1 MVGFVICN
9 IVGLQ
14 HYSGTINGREMVG
27 LVREPL
33 NRFDKN
39 AIKVINRRSLQ
50 VGHIERSVAAV
61 LSPLM
66 DNRTIR
72 VEGIVPNTGR
82 SGNRHKIPIQ
92 IHVFARLEMFDTIK
106 SCFSREELQLISGD
120 DVSFGLSEAMVVK
133 EKKVGK
139 ADKSLDEIF
148 KSLDDKKTKIVAME
162 PPKEVIK
169 SELFLHQ
176 KEGLGWLFQRENSE
190 NLPPFWEEKNRKFF
204 NLLTN
209 YTSDIRPEPLRGG
222 FFADDMGL
230 GKTLTL
236 LSLIALDKCT
246 TFKRCSVGSN
256 SSDLNTVEE
265 ISEVEDMLISSSTK
279 KRKMGRVSEKGTG
292 RRKQCKTEDTH
303 VNGNLKGKSVDI
315 FDDSLGDSCKKMT
328 LIVCPP
334 SVFSTWI
341 TQLEEHTVPG
351 MIKTYMFYGNNTTT
365 DLEEIKKY
373 DVVLTTYS
381 TLTMDS
387 RSQNRVKNIEW
398 WRVILDEAHAIK
410 NVNSQQSRAVTALK
424 AKRRW
429 VVTGTPIQNSSFD
442 LFSMMAFLNFE
453 PFSIKSYW
461 KILVQRPIARGCNK
475 GLSRLQALMS
485 TISLRRT
492 KDDGLI
498 ELPPKTV
505 ETCYVELSVEERN
518 LYDEL
523 EGEAKGVVQDYI
535 TNGSVLRN
543 YATVLSIILRLR
555 QICTNLALCP
565 SDVRSILPSYNIEE
579 FLEFPTDDISR
590 LPFLLVLQIEVVAG
604 MQVIISQEEIV
615 PLDKGWDPIN
625 YGFCYSDLFL
635 EINASNNPDLLKKLV
650 AALQDGEDFDCPI
663 CISPPT
669 HIVITCCAHIFCQAC
684 ILKTLKRTKP
694 CCPLC
699 RHPLSQSD
707 LFSSPLE
714 PSADTGMTDSKNVTS
729 SKVSALLTLLLALRD
744 YNPTTKSVVFS
755 QFQKMLILLEE
766 PLKAAGFKLLRL
778 DGSMNAKKRAQVIE
792 KFQVPGPDGPTV
804 LLASLRASS
813 AGINLTAASRVF
825 LMEPWWNPAVEE
837 QAMDRVHRIG
847 QKEDVK
853 IVRLIAKNSIEE
865 RILELQERKKKNLAR
880 ETSGLKKKNQ
890 TEVSIDDLRFLMAM

>member
-1 MVGFVICN
+1 MSQSSSETYMVGFVICN
-9 IVGLQ
+9 IVGLR

-50 VGHIERSVAAV
+50 VGHIEHSVAAV

-106 SCFSREELQLISGD
+106 SCFSRGELQLISGD

-190 NLPPFWEEKNRKFF
+190 DLPPFWEEKNRKFF

-256 SSDLNTVEE
+256 NSDLNMVEE

-292 RRKQCKTEDTH
+292 RRKQCKTEETH
-303 VNGNLKGKSVDI
+303 VDGNLKGKSVDI

-387 RSQNRVKNIEW
+387 RSQNHVKNIEW

-565 SDVRSILPSYNIEE
+565 SDVRSILPSYNIE
-579 FLEFPTDDISR
+579 D
-590 LPFLLVLQIEVVAG
+590 
-604 MQVIISQEEIV
+604 
-615 PLDKGWDPIN
+615 
-625 YGFCYSDLFL
+625 
-635 EINASNNPDLLKKLV
+635 ASNNPDLLKKLV

-669 HIVITCCAHIFCQAC
+669 HIVITCCAHIFCQGC

-714 PSADTGMTDSKNVTS
+714 PSADTGMTDSTNVTS

-744 YNPTTKSVVFS
+744 HNPTTKSVVFS

-792 KFQVPGPDGPTV
+792 KFQVPGLDGPTV

-880 ETSGLKKKNQ
+880 EASGLKKKNQ
-890 TEVSIDDLRFLMAM
+890 REVSIDDLRFLMAM

>member
-1 MVGFVICN
+1 MSQSSSETYMVGFVICN
-9 IVGLQ
+9 IVGLR

-50 VGHIERSVAAV
+50 VGYIEHSVAAV

-106 SCFSREELQLISGD
+106 SCFSRGELQLISGD

-190 NLPPFWEEKNRKFF
+190 DLPPFWEEKNRKFF

-256 SSDLNTVEE
+256 NSDLNMVEE

-292 RRKQCKTEDTH
+292 RRKQCKTEDTR
-303 VNGNLKGKSVDI
+303 VDGNLKGKSVDI

-387 RSQNRVKNIEW
+387 RSQNHVKNIEW

-461 KILVQRPIARGCNK
+461 KILVQRPIARGCKK

-535 TNGSVLRN
+535 TN
-543 YATVLSIILRLR
+543 
-555 QICTNLALCP
+555 
-565 SDVRSILPSYNIEE
+565 DVRSILPSYNIE
-579 FLEFPTDDISR
+579 D
-590 LPFLLVLQIEVVAG
+590 
-604 MQVIISQEEIV
+604 
-615 PLDKGWDPIN
+615 
-625 YGFCYSDLFL
+625 
-635 EINASNNPDLLKKLV
+635 ASNNPDLLKKLV

-669 HIVITCCAHIFCQAC
+669 HIVITCCAHIFCQGC

-714 PSADTGMTDSKNVTS
+714 PAADNGMTDSTNVTS

-744 YNPTTKSVVFS
+744 HNPTTKSVVFS

-792 KFQVPGPDGPTV
+792 KFQVPGLDGPTV

-865 RILELQERKKKNLAR
+865 RILELQERKKKSLAR
-880 ETSGLKKKNQ
+880 EASGLKKKNQ
-890 TEVSIDDLRFLMAM
+890 REVSIDDLRFLMAM